1 MDATR
6 MNAIRILLVIAAST
20 PALAGELSVVKD
32 GKSAAATFEGAA
44 WETTNDGLTAEGTGR
59 YLWALKT
66 VATGDFRIEA
76 QLKLDRLAGTAA
88 SLMIGDSHFGFDGRG
103 GTLFVEGPPFGGST
117 RTVGKTSEVIQPAKW
132 FMFEVQRT
140 GKDTRFSIDGREIH
154 RLTGWTGPAAR
165 VGFRPWRNRV
175 TLRSL
180 QIEGTLIDPPPEPKP
195 TGHALF
201 VSGQEG
207 SHTYRIPALA
217 VTTRGTVLA
226 FCEAR
231 RERNSD
237 TGNIDLVVKRST
249 DNGRSW
255 SSQTVIW
262 DDGGNTCGNPCVV
275 VDRDTGTIWLLSTWN
290 RGDDHEREIIDLRSR
305 DTRRV
310 FVTHSTDDGIT
321 WATPVEITAD
331 VKQRDWTW
339 YATGPCSGIQIQ
351 HGPHKGRL
359 VIPCDHIEAKTK
371 HYYSHVIYSDDHG
384 KTWKLGGTTPR
395 HQVNECEV
403 VELAGGRLM
412 LNMRNYDR
420 SKRNRQVAVSPDGG
434 LTWTEQRFDDALI
447 EPICQAAIE
456 RYRWPADDAPG
467 VILFSNPASTRS
479 RVKMTVRAS
488 FDEGR
493 TWSAK
498 CLLHSGPSAYSD
510 LAVLESGEVAC
521 LYEAGHG
528 HPYESI
534 LLARFPLQT
543 LKPEAVE
550 DPLNPES
557 QQPASK

>member
-1 MDATR
+1 MDPTR

-44 WETTNDGLTAEGTGR
+44 WQRTDDGLTAEGTGR
-59 YLWALKT
+59 YLWAPKT
-66 VATGDFRIEA
+66 VATGDFQIKA

-88 SLMIGDSHFGFDGRG
+88 SFMMGDSHFGFDGRG
-103 GTLFVEGPPFGGST
+103 GTLFVEGPLFGGST

-165 VGFRPWRNRV
+165 VGFRPWRNRM

-180 QIEGTLIDPPPEPKP
+180 QIEGTLIDPPPKPKP

-249 DNGRSW
+249 DNGRTW
-255 SSQTVIW
+255 SGQTVIW

-290 RGDDHEREIIDLRSR
+290 RGDDHEREIIAGTSE

-310 FVTHSTDDGIT
+310 FVIFSRDDGLT
-321 WATPVEITAD
+321 WSKPQEITNV
-331 VKQRDWTW
+331 VKKDDWTW
-339 YATGPCSGIQIQ
+339 YATGPGSGIQIQ

-359 VIPCDHIEAKTK
+359 VIPCDHIEARTK

-420 SKRNRQVAVSPDGG
+420 SKRNRQVAVSEDGG
-434 LTWTEQRFDDALI
+434 LTWTEQRFDEALI

-456 RYRWPADDAPG
+456 RYRWPTGEQEG
-467 VILFSNPASTRS
+467 VILFSNPASRS
-479 RVKMTVRAS
+479 DRVNMTVRAS
-488 FDEGR
+488 LNEGR
-493 TWSAK
+493 TWPHSRV
-498 CLLHSGPSAYSD
+498 LHQGPSAYSD
-510 LAVLESGEVAC
+510 LAVLADGTFAC
-521 LYEAGHG
+521 LYEAGAK

-534 LLARFPLQT
+534 VFASIEFDT
-543 LKPEAVE
+543 LR
-550 DPLNPES
+550 S
-557 QQPASK
+557 PAGVDQ